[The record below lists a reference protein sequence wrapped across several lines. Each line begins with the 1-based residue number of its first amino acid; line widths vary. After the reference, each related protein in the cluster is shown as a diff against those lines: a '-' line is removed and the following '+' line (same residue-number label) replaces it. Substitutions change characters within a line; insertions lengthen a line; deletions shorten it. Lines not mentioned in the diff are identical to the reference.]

1 MPMVIEQGSSQH
13 RNFKIAA
20 YGLLA
25 FVLLVAPIFL
35 PEFQIG
41 RLNRAIAIA
50 VAVLGLNLVVGYSG
64 LLALCQSAFIAIG
77 AFVCATLV
85 HESNWDY
92 WMTVPAAM
100 FAAFLCGLLLGV
112 PALRIKGLYL
122 AMATV
127 AFAAA
132 FPSLTKLDLFGI
144 ARRTGGANGLKINE
158 AIVPTGFAES
168 LGFSIDKPFQYRYYS
183 ILFLAVLCFVG
194 VANLLK
200 SRPGRAI
207 VAIRDNETGAAV
219 SGVDVRKIKVINFGL
234 SAAIGGLAGV
244 MYAMNT
250 GFVAETS
257 FTFVLMVDLLVAL
270 VIGGVA
276 TIEGPIFGSLVVV
289 FVREFTKNISIP
301 LGFYTLDG
309 DGPLSQAIFGLI
321 LIGVVFFAPQ
331 GIAGAIKKQLP
342 RFVRVTPT
350 PPGAG
355 PTPTPLASPG
365 DLEVAA
371 R

>member
-1 MPMVIEQGSSQH
+1 MPMIVNAGTPQH
-13 RNFKIAA
+13 RNLKIAG

-25 FVLLVAPIFL
+25 VILVVAPFIL
-35 PEFQIG
+35 PEFQLN

-50 VAVLGLNLVVGYSG
+50 TAVLGLNLVVGHAG
-64 LLALCQSAFIAIG
+64 LLALCQSAFIAVG
-77 AFVCATLV
+77 AFTCATLV

-92 WMTVPAAM
+92 WMTVPFAM
-100 FAAFLCGLLLGV
+100 AAAFAVGLLLGV
-112 PALRIKGLYL
+112 PALRIKGIYL

-127 AFAAA
+127 SFSAA
-132 FPSLTKLDLFGI
+132 FPSLTKLDLLGI
-144 ARRTGGANGLKINE
+144 SRRTGGANGLKINE
-158 AIVPTGFAES
+158 AIIPEGFGQA
-168 LGFSIDKPFQYRYYS
+168 LGFSTTRPFQYRYFA
-183 ILFLAVLCFVG
+183 IMFLAVVCFIG
-194 VANLLK
+194 VANLMK

-207 VAIRDNETGAAV
+207 IAIRDNETGAAV
-219 SGVDVRKIKVINFGL
+219 SGVDVRRTKVINFGL

-276 TIEGPIFGSLVVV
+276 TLEGPIYGALVVV

-309 DGPLSQAIFGLI
+309 NGPLSQAIFGII
-321 LIGVVFFAPQ
+321 LVGVVFFAPR
-331 GIAGAIKKQLP
+331 GIAGAVKKQIPKLVQVIP
-342 RFVRVTPT
+342 AAPT
-350 PPGAG
+350 A
-355 PTPTPLASPG
+355 TSSSVAAR

-371 R
+371 N